1 MLQEQIA
8 SLKQVNLQIQN
19 VDVEE
24 LECDRRLSLRIDGV
38 PVQEKGRCQDVF
50 EHVVRMF
57 GEARAGSFDRFID
70 RGHRIGKTYFD
81 KKIFKKM

>member
-1 MLQEQIA
+1 MLPEQIT

-19 VDVEE
+19 DVEE
-24 LECDRRLSLRIDGV
+24 LECDRRLGLRIDGV
-38 PVQEKGRCQDVF
+38 PVLEKGSCQDVF

-70 RGHRIGKTYFD
+70 RGHRICKTYFD

>member
-1 MLQEQIA
+1 MLPEQIT
-8 SLKQVNLQIQN
+8 SLKQVNLQIPN
-19 VDVEE
+19 DVEE
-24 LECDRRLSLRIDGV
+24 LECDRRLGLRIDGV
-38 PVQEKGRCQDVF
+38 PVQEKERCQNVF